1 MYQLASFDQTDGG
14 CYGKAHQTQRSAV
27 LSRPYLSDAVHSRP
41 RRASSQAIAWCTGDV
56 ELTEKLGRNDLC
68 PCGSGKRFKQCCL
81 KSGKYDGSY
90 RDYYFQGAPVKRR
103 SDPSIPKID
112 QRALTGFFGRLTPG
126 IGIFRI
132 YGQVSWN
139 VCLHRKAHIQRSILA
154 TATEPTSI
162 QGALSGSH
170 RVQAPHRKRNLL
182 HIRFNPPSKPSF
194 PRAWNRMGTADRNH
208 SAEPQLPI
216 AAKDLQAPENII
228 FFNL

>member
-112 QRALTGFFGRLTPG
+112 QRALTGL
-126 IGIFRI
+126 I
-132 YGQVSWN
+132 
-139 VCLHRKAHIQRSILA
+139 RKINA
-154 TATEPTSI
+154 
-162 QGALSGSH
+162 
-170 RVQAPHRKRNLL
+170 RNWHFSDL
-182 HIRFNPPSKPSF
+182 RPSF
-194 PRAWNRMGTADRNH
+194 LECLFASESAHSALDSCYRNRANVYPGGSKRIASSSSASPKAEFAAHPLQSALKTLFSPCVEPNGNRGSQPQRGTA
-208 SAEPQLPI
+208 I
-216 AAKDLQAPENII
+216 ADCGQGPSSP
-228 FFNL
+228 